1 MKKHCLAVSYVV
13 LTAVLICPSL
23 AQKGPSAVC
32 SQNPEANALFL
43 KARENSGKTDP
54 RTGGKL
60 ANAREA
66 IKLFEQAVQ
75 RNPRFALANV
85 KLSRACLSLGYP
97 DPAGP

>member
-1 MKKHCLAVSYVV
+1 MKKHSLAVSYVV
-13 LTAVLICPSL
+13 LTVVLICPSL
-23 AQKGPSAVC
+23 AQKGPSAAVY

-43 KARENSGKTDP
+43 KAREYSGKSDP

-75 RNPRFALANV
+75 KDPRFALAV
-85 KLSRACLSLGYP
+85 EVRRILRLHH
-97 DPAGP
+97 